1 MKRFSSPDST
11 VERPPKPKRLHN
23 GSTAGDSD
31 VEKALIKNPPEY
43 ANCVKHFHNRGNNRR
58 MNGSMHT
65 NSNHSNNNGTV
76 SSRGSGTG
84 DNVPHSDQGSS
95 VGLLDTGGDLYD
107 SVMNG
112 GKMNGQR
119 SPSPILD
126 ESTNHSRASLS
137 NHSKASLSNH
147 SRASS
152 VNRNNS
158 VSDSP
163 RGNDSANH
171 SLRSLPRD
179 DLHNPHHD
187 SDEEL
192 L

>member
-23 GSTAGDSD
+23 GSTAGNSD

-84 DNVPHSDQGSS
+84 DNAPHSDQGSS

-112 GKMNGQR
+112 QR

-126 ESTNHSRASLS
+126 ESTNHSR
-137 NHSKASLSNH
+137 ASLSNH

-179 DLHNPHHD
+179 DLQNPHHD